1 MLLLCGCRQ
10 VTVDYTFS
18 PLNPMAGETVSFS
31 NLSTGGED
39 YEWNFGDNVTSE
51 DKNPSH
57 VFRRMGTYLVTLK
70 EKKSGRTCNK
80 TVHVASALPTFTAS
94 SDSIC
99 MFDEVKLQAA
109 VWNPYK
115 HEVQCLWTLDE
126 SVLVLQ
132 NTTSD
137 TELTVCF
144 TEAGEGVSVRLQVT
158 MDGEVYTTDST
169 LRVHNKQA
177 PALLIRD
184 AEGDFCQRLYG
195 ARTEKL
201 KPLGSE
207 KGRQMLD
214 EAVMTKTVTDTLER
228 KTYFSDGTGLFVA
241 NTNGTDTTLI
251 SSGAPLALTMSYPQ
265 SRLFYASGDG
275 VYCLPLVRN
284 RNNRIDGEPLKLND
298 LQQVTAIVIDE
309 TGY

>member
-10 VTVDYTFS
+10 VTVDYTFT

-31 NLSTGGED
+31 NLSTGGEE
-39 YEWNFGDNVTSE
+39 YEWNFGDNMTSE
-51 DKNPSH
+51 EKNPTH
-57 VFRRMGTYLVTLK
+57 VFRRTGTYLVTLK

-80 TVHVASALPTFTAS
+80 AVQVASALPTFTAS

-99 MFDEVKLQAA
+99 MFDEVKLKAA

-115 HEVQCLWTLDE
+115 HEVSCLWTLDE
-126 SVLVLQ
+126 SALILK

-144 TEAGEGVSVRLQVT
+144 TEAKEAVRVRLQVT

-177 PALLIRD
+177 PALLLRD
-184 AEGDFCQRLYG
+184 AQGDFCQRLYG

-201 KPLGSE
+201 RPLDYE
-207 KGRQMLD
+207 RGRQLLD
-214 EAVMTKTVTDTLER
+214 GATPATAVTDTLER
-228 KTYFSDGTGLFVA
+228 KIYFSDNIGLFVA
-241 NTNGTDTTLI
+241 NTNGTDTVLI
-251 SSGAPLALTMSYPQ
+251 CPGAAFALTLSYPQ
-265 SRLFYASGDG
+265 SRLFYATGDG
-275 VYCLPLVRN
+275 VYCLPKVRN
-284 RNNRIDGEPLKLND
+284 RNNRIDGEPLLLND
-298 LQQVTAIVIDE
+298 LKQVGIIVIDE
-309 TGY
+309 QGF